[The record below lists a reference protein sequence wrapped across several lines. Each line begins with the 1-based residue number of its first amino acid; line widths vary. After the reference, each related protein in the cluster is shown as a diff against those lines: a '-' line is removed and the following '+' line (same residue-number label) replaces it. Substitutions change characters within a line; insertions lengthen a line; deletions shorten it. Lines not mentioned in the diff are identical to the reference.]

1 LKKSIVAI
9 VACDSYDRTLVESAV
24 RQGVDLI
31 GGIDTIVKSG
41 EKILLKPNILKGAEP
56 DRCVTTHPELFRAVA
71 KILLEKSIAVS
82 YGDSPGD
89 PMSTVGAWKKSGI
102 FAVAEEL
109 GLKQGDFDHGQ
120 NRSFPRGGVNKMLTI
135 ANAVLENDGLI
146 SLPKLK
152 THGLT
157 RMTGAIKNQFGCV
170 PGMLKGQYHAQFPDV
185 FEFSKLLVDIN
196 LFIKP
201 RLYVMDAVYA
211 MEGNGPQSG
220 DPKKLGCILVST
232 DPVAIDTVACHLIAL
247 SPGDVPPIYFGKS
260 AGLGTDNPD
269 EIDVRG
275 ETVSRFQ
282 DKSFNVVRKAPV
294 PLPQNKYLSE
304 IKRLFIPRPVID
316 NNKCVVC
323 KRCIQVCPV
332 EPKVLT
338 MKKGR
343 KVPQYDYS
351 RCIRCY
357 CCQEM
362 CPEKAISIH
371 TTALRKMLPFLAY
384 LSLFISVFHNK
395 SATKKMI
402 KRDKI

>member
-1 LKKSIVAI
+1 MEKAVVAI
-9 VACDSYDRTLVESAV
+9 VKCDSYDSLLVEGAV
-24 RQGVDLI
+24 RRGVELI
-31 GGIDTIVKSG
+31 GGIDGIVKPG
-41 EKILLKPNILKGAEP
+41 EKILLKPNILRGADP
-56 DRCVTTHPELFRAVA
+56 GRCVTTHPEVFRAVA
-71 KILLEKSIAVS
+71 KIFLEKNAIVS

-89 PMSTVGAWKKSGI
+89 PLSTVGAWKKCGI

-109 GLKQGDFDHGQ
+109 HLLQGDFDHGQ
-120 NRSFPRGGVNKMLTI
+120 SRSFPEGIVNKSLTI
-135 ANAVLENDGLI
+135 ANAVLENDGLV

-157 RMTGAIKNQFGCV
+157 RMTGAVKNQFGCV

-201 RLYVMDAVYA
+201 RLYVLDAVYA

-220 DPKKLGCILVST
+220 EPKKIGCILVST

-247 SPGDVPPIYFGKS
+247 DPACVPPITFGRQ
-260 AGLGTDNPD
+260 AGLGTDD
-269 EIDVRG
+269 IDQIEVRG
-275 ETVSRFQ
+275 ETVETFQ
-282 DKSFNVVRKAPV
+282 DKSFNVVRKPPV
-294 PLPQNKYLSE
+294 PLPQNKYLQE
-304 IKRLFIPRPVID
+304 IRRLFIPRPVID
-316 NNKCVVC
+316 KKKCIVC

-332 EPKVLT
+332 EPKVLS
-338 MKKGR
+338 MKKNR
-343 KVPQYDYS
+343 RVPQYDYG

-371 TTALRKMLPFLAY
+371 STALKKLFPFLSY
-384 LSLFISVFHNK
+384 LSLFISSIHSKASSEKMTNEE
-395 SATKKMI
+395 KK
-402 KRDKI
+402 